1 MLEIAPCIDPIAEKC
16 RPQLR
21 YGLLHVRDELFDV
34 IFSAFR
40 RKVFFLNQCF
50 LIQMALY
57 IIKARKK
64 HEQCDCYDRR

>member
-1 MLEIAPCIDPIAEKC
+1 MNKRQAMLEIAPCIDPIAEKC

-40 RKVFFLNQCF
+40 RKGFFKINVF
-50 LIQMALY
+50 
-57 IIKARKK
+57 
-64 HEQCDCYDRR
+64 